1 MNVSKQLK
9 AYFRAGYSGLYISS
23 YEEKRVE
30 AEILKI
36 AKEISKE
43 TNDEIKFNVY
53 SWTLT
58 DSLVGPVG
66 GAETVWNDDQGQ
78 PLGPVELL
86 GKINKVLPQKS
97 IVLAK
102 DFHLFLAEP
111 NPLII
116 RAVKDCLWKAQSE
129 NRHLVVLGC
138 QFKLCAE
145 LEKEFTAVEFGLPDR
160 ELLGSVLTEIAEAVP
175 IQLNGNKD
183 PIVDAACGMTTVEA
197 ANAFALAVV
206 ETEKTDIPPKIV
218 AREKS
223 NVVKKNGLLEI
234 VESPITLA
242 DIGGLENLKRD
253 LYEKRNCFSKAARD
267 YGLPS
272 PRPLLVCGNPGT
284 GKSLTAT
291 ACGSIFGVPLLRLEA
306 GKLFGSLVGQSEANW
321 RTAFS
326 TMKAVAPACVHVD
339 EVDGLFAG
347 AASSGQTDGG
357 TTTRVIKAILQDL
370 QFNAEGLFFVFTA
383 NDIDK
388 LPDPLIDRCDLW
400 SVDLPNQTER
410 EQIWRI
416 HIAKRNRDP
425 QKYSISTLAKL
436 TEGYSGRQI
445 EQLWIK
451 SMQRGFNDSGREP
464 TTDDVAELSSQ
475 FVPTSVSMAAQIE
488 ARRKR
493 LEGKAQ
499 PASAPEKP
507 STEKKGRKLA
517 V

>member
-1 MNVSKQLK
+1 MNATKALK
-9 AYFRAGYSGLYISS
+9 NYFRAGYSGVFITS

-30 AEILKI
+30 SELLKV
-36 AKEISKE
+36 A
-43 TNDEIKFNVY
+43 NDIGFEVY
-53 SWTLT
+53 VWTLT
-58 DSLVGPVG
+58 ESLCGPLG
-66 GAETVWNDDQGQ
+66 KDDKRQWMDDKTNE

-86 GKINKVLPQKS
+86 GKLNKLLPEKS

-102 DFHLFLAEP
+102 DFHLFLGEA

-116 RAVKDCLWKAQSE
+116 RAVKDCLSEAQE
-129 NRHLVVLGC
+129 KNRHLVVLGC
-138 QFKLCAE
+138 QFKLCTE
-145 LEKEFTAVEFGLPDR
+145 LEKEFTPVEFALPDR
-160 ELLGSVLTEIAEAVP
+160 ELLGSVLGEIAEGAA
-175 IQLNGNKD
+175 ITINGNKD
-183 PIVDAACGMTTVEA
+183 PILDAASGMTTIEA

-206 ETEKTDIPPKIV
+206 ETDKTDIPAKVV

-223 NVVKKNGLLEI
+223 LAVKKNGILEI
-234 VESPITLA
+234 VDSPVTLA

-272 PRPLLVCGNPGT
+272 PRPMLVCGQAGV

-291 ACGSIFGVPLLRLEA
+291 ACGNIFGVPLIRLEA
-306 GKLFGSLVGQSEANW
+306 GKLFGSLVGQSEQNW
-321 RTAFS
+321 RTAFA
-326 TMKAVAPACVHVD
+326 TAKAVAPVVLWCD
-339 EVDGLFAG
+339 ELDGLMAG

-357 TTTRVIKAILQDL
+357 TTARVIKAILQDM
-370 QFNAEGLFFVFTA
+370 QMNSEGIFYFFTV
-383 NDIDK
+383 NDLDN
-388 LPDPLIDRCDLW
+388 LPDPLVDRCDLW
-400 SVDLPNQTER
+400 SVDLPSQSER

-416 HIAKRNRDP
+416 HIAKRNRAPD
-425 QKYSISTLAKL
+425 KYAIPTLAKL

-445 EQLWIK
+445 EQLWLRA
-451 SMQRGFNDSGREP
+451 MTRGFNDGGREP
-464 TTDDVAELSSQ
+464 TTDDVSEASAQ
-475 FVPTSVSMAAQIE
+475 FVPTSVSMAKQIE
-488 ARRKR
+488 DRRKR